1 MYLFDK
7 LIISRRL
14 VVSEV
19 SRMMSG
25 VTTRIS
31 ALQLRRL
38 WKERHATAASV
49 PRRRCEA
56 GQGSEGM
63 VRHSEAT
70 RVDERGYKTEEE
82 EDDGQE
88 KGGGSQRLV

>member
-1 MYLFDK
+1 
-7 LIISRRL
+7 
-14 VVSEV
+14 
-19 SRMMSG
+19 MSG
-25 VTTRIS
+25 VTARIS
-31 ALQLRRL
+31 ALRLRRL
-38 WKERHATAASV
+38 WEERHATAARV
-49 PRRRCEA
+49 PRGRCEA